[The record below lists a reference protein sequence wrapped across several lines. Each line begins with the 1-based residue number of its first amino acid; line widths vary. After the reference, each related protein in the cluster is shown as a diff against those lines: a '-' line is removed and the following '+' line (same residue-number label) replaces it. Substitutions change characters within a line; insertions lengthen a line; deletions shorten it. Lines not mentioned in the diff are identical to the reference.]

1 MQFQDF
7 YEQSASIESLQ
18 RDFQSR
24 QFVHAYLFIGAE
36 GVGKRSLARLCAQTL
51 YCARK
56 EANPCGMCGGC
67 QRFAHGNHP
76 DVFRVQ
82 PEKSIGVE
90 AIRRMIAD
98 IQLRAFD
105 DGYKVVMVEQAEKM
119 TPQAQNCLL
128 RTLEEPPPNTVFFLL
143 SGARNAI
150 LPTLRSRCR
159 IVTLAPL
166 CVESLQNRLQS
177 MGMAHERAVVVAPLA
192 QGSVG
197 RALAMEQDEGYWPLR
212 TRVLR
217 MLFEQAGSAALQA
230 AAEFKEEKA
239 RSEQILEVIE
249 TAFAD
254 ALRLSVAGDARPAQG
269 YPLAWAQFASNIP
282 QRALIRLLD
291 CATQCKKMLAFHVSL
306 QAALETLV
314 INIAEENRACRW

>member
-24 QFVHAYLFIGAE
+24 QFVHAYLFVGAE
-36 GVGKRSLARLCAQTL
+36 GVGKRSLAALCAQML
-51 YCARK
+51 YCVRK
-56 EANPCGMCGGC
+56 EANPCGVCDGC

-90 AIRRMIAD
+90 AIRGMIAD
-98 IQLRAFD
+98 IQLRAFA
-105 DGYKVVMVEQAEKM
+105 DGYKAVMIEQAEKM
-119 TPQAQNCLL
+119 TSQAQNCLL
-128 RTLEEPPPNTVFFLL
+128 RTLEEPPPDTVFFLL
-143 SGARNAI
+143 SGALNAI

-159 IVTLAPL
+159 ILTLAPL
-166 CVESLQNRLQS
+166 RIESLQNRLRNL
-177 MGMAHERAVVVAPLA
+177 GMPDARAAVVAPLA

-197 RALAMEQDEGYWPLR
+197 RALQMEQDEGYWPLR
-212 TRVLR
+212 GRVLR
-217 MLFEQAGSAALQA
+217 MLFEQTGSAALQA

-239 RSEQILEVIE
+239 RSEQILEIIE

-254 ALRLSVAGDARPAQG
+254 ALRRSVAGDAGPAQG
-269 YPLAWAQFASNIP
+269 YPAAWEQFACNIP
-282 QRALIRLLD
+282 QRALVRLLD
-291 CATQCKKMLAFHVSL
+291 CTTQCKKMLAFHVSL